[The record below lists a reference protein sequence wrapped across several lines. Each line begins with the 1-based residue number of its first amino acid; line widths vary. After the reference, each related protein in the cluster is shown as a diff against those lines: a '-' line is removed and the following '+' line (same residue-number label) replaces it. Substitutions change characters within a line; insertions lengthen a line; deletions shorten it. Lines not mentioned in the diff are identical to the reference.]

1 MICYIK
7 SFKDFKTIAKYDA
20 VAYSLTDGEDGSV
33 TIYEK
38 NPIELTTKYT
48 GCWLVIGG
56 VNQKVNSL
64 PYSYTTEVDES
75 GGIILNITGNSLI
88 TNEIVLGTGGLEYNI
103 NSVSYDK
110 TPFIFY
116 ISGASPS
123 DDSLTLTIKHPI
135 YAFDRA
141 VLYDNS
147 TIYGTLIANILNNH
161 YGVNCPD
168 SEYAMTYMSVSNTDN
183 TECTITTDNYGYVV
197 PSDIFEMARQDGV
210 IIDFRVTSSNTLAV
224 NISTANYQSGVVVFG
239 DGHSQLQ
246 SESYDASYCAKATV
260 LQELPDEYFSVIQ
273 SDIISGRNNI
283 RYAVEIAQDI
293 AKSKETGK
301 ICLAARFNIEWP
313 ESSLSEPD
321 PYTNNILN
329 IWQGTSTQGTQVLV
343 ATPGW
348 ERTPEAGSVS
358 TEYAELLPIDD
369 TDSLSLYCVCRADG
383 GNGTNQYLTFT
394 TMDYTKSSD
403 IQVGPVMEDS
413 QSDKGIFYRV
423 LDYYLKKDKTVTKDP
438 PTSENRMPGAWHIF
452 ECGSSESPMYVALGA
467 FSGNSD
473 NHKIEFYSDKK
484 FEYYQPMILRLRGE
498 VLETIITSRAI
509 NRNDGRYFYKCG
521 NLMTTLTDHIRNLEK
536 QL

>member
-147 TIYGTLIANILNNH
+147 TVYGTLIANILNNH

-183 TECTITTDNYGYVV
+183 TECTITTDNYGYVI

-246 SESYDASYCAKATV
+246 SESYDASYCAKATT
-260 LQELPDEYFSVIQ
+260 ELTRPLI
-273 SDIISGRNNI
+273 
-283 RYAVEIAQDI
+283 
-293 AKSKETGK
+293 
-301 ICLAARFNIEWP
+301 
-313 ESSLSEPD
+313 
-321 PYTNNILN
+321 
-329 IWQGTSTQGTQVLV
+329 
-343 ATPGW
+343 
-348 ERTPEAGSVS
+348 
-358 TEYAELLPIDD
+358 
-369 TDSLSLYCVCRADG
+369 
-383 GNGTNQYLTFT
+383 
-394 TMDYTKSSD
+394 
-403 IQVGPVMEDS
+403 
-413 QSDKGIFYRV
+413 
-423 LDYYLKKDKTVTKDP
+423 
-438 PTSENRMPGAWHIF
+438 
-452 ECGSSESPMYVALGA
+452 
-467 FSGNSD
+467 
-473 NHKIEFYSDKK
+473 
-484 FEYYQPMILRLRGE
+484 
-498 VLETIITSRAI
+498 
-509 NRNDGRYFYKCG
+509 
-521 NLMTTLTDHIRNLEK
+521 
-536 QL
+536 